1 VTGYTLQQ
9 SSNGGSG
16 WSTAYSGSARSK
28 ALSGLGDGTYTYR
41 VEACNAGGCGPW
53 SATHAITVKVIPAKP
68 GYVSAPEDVEYP
80 NGRWVVSWPAVR
92 AATSYTLQRAP
103 TGTGTPLTTVYTG
116 SATSV
121 NDGGF
126 TVVPGT
132 YVYSVK
138 ACNANGCSGWQTSS
152 PMTVDCSYG
161 TLAMK
166 AGGVQPDQVRCPS
179 GAMTMGEGVQP

>member
-1 VTGYTLQQ
+1 V
-9 SSNGGSG
+9 
-16 WSTAYSGSARSK
+16 
-28 ALSGLGDGTYTYR
+28 
-41 VEACNAGGCGPW
+41 
-53 SATHAITVKVIPAKP
+53 THAITVKVIPAKP

-80 NGRWVVSWPAVR
+80 NGRWAVSWPAVR

-138 ACNANGCSGWQTSS
+138 ACNANGCSGWQASS

-179 GAMTMGEGVQP
+179 GAMTTGEGVQP